1 MREKRE
7 RRRKGKAITYVKQS
21 RSVVSFFLSVMHIY
35 SLSSFAASVDR
46 YLVGSPARVFRSLF
60 VCKRVTTNVF
70 RHVSRR
76 IDSCVVLFNV
86 WAAFIPRE
94 SPITLFPNG
103 NVSRYPPLCV
113 TRPHS
118 SLYSTSSSSLFP
130 ALHYLSL
137 SLSLSFFSLFFPSLP
152 SFPFIFFPHEV
163 EKLESIIREYCVQW
177 HFFSLS
183 IPPNTSK
190 HTLYLPSFSLKKKRW
205 IVDTSF
211 RFVSLSGS
219 LAIQTF
225 MRDQN
230 YSGLKFI
237 LSFQIMETFYTQNS
251 NNFYNSTD
259 YFWLHK
265 LFGCFLKRQIHYN
278 RELLLFYGWC
288 QICQH

>member
-1 MREKRE
+1 MLS
-7 RRRKGKAITYVKQS
+7 S
-21 RSVVSFFLSVMHIY
+21 RGRSSLFFLSVMHIY

-137 SLSLSFFSLFFPSLP
+137 SLSLLLLSFFSLST
-152 SFPFIFFPHEV
+152 I
-163 EKLESIIREYCVQW
+163 
-177 HFFSLS
+177 FSL
-183 IPPNTSK
+183 
-190 HTLYLPSFSLKKKRW
+190 Y
-205 IVDTSF
+205 
-211 RFVSLSGS
+211 
-219 LAIQTF
+219 
-225 MRDQN
+225 
-230 YSGLKFI
+230 I
-237 LSFQIMETFYTQNS
+237 LSTRSRKTRKYHQRILCAMAFFLS
-251 NNFYNSTD
+251 
-259 YFWLHK
+259 LHTTK
-265 LFGCFLKRQIHYN
+265 HV
-278 RELLLFYGWC
+278 
-288 QICQH
+288 

>member
-137 SLSLSFFSLFFPSLP
+137 SLSLSFFSLFFLLYHLFPLY
-152 SFPFIFFPHEV
+152 SFHTKSKNSKVSSENIV
-163 EKLESIIREYCVQW
+163 CNGI
-177 HFFSLS
+177 FSLS
-183 IPPNTSK
+183 PYHQTRLNT
-190 HTLYLPSFSLKKKRW
+190 P
-205 IVDTSF
+205 
-211 RFVSLSGS
+211 
-219 LAIQTF
+219 
-225 MRDQN
+225 
-230 YSGLKFI
+230 
-237 LSFQIMETFYTQNS
+237 YT
-251 NNFYNSTD
+251 
-259 YFWLHK
+259 
-265 LFGCFLKRQIHYN
+265 C
-278 RELLLFYGWC
+278 LLFL
-288 QICQH
+288 